1 MTDINKKDSNEV
13 ESPCVRNCC
22 LNEDDV
28 CLGCFRH
35 VDEICEWGVATNF
48 RRESI
53 LDDAK
58 KRKAEYAA
66 KWPPL

>member
-1 MTDINKKDSNEV
+1 MTDINKKHSNDV

-22 LNEDDV
+22 LNENDI

-35 VDEICEWGVATNF
+35 VDEIIEWGATTNS

-58 KRKAEYAA
+58 KRKSEHAA
-66 KWPPL
+66 KWPLL

>member
-1 MTDINKKDSNEV
+1 MTDINKKNSNEV

-35 VDEICEWGVATNF
+35 VDEICEWGAATNS
-48 RRESI
+48 RRNSI
-53 LDDAK
+53 LDDAEQ
-58 KRKAEYAA
+58 RRAEYAA
-66 KWPPL
+66 KWPSL